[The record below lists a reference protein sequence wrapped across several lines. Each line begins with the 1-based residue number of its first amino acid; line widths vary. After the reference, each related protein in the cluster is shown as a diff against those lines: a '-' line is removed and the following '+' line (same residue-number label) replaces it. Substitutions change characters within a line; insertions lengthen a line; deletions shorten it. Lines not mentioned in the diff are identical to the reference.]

1 LMAKTEVEWWSN
13 WVYCWTTTGQW
24 AITWSTDISKIQ
36 TCSTFNKTWAAG
48 YCSISNWTCNYAD
61 DGMLR
66 YILLY

>member
-48 YCSISNWTCNYAD
+48 TCSISNWTCNYAD